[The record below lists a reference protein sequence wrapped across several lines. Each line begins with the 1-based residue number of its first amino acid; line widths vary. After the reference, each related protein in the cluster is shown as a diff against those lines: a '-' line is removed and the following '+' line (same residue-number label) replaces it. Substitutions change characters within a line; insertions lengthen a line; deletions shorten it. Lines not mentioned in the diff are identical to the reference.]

1 MSLVLVALFI
11 AFVLCVI
18 SIFLVHVVKKRM
30 NDAANGCMY
39 PKGYWF
45 GMGIAFGLLLG
56 MPLGFAI
63 GIDLGNLAIGI
74 AIGPALGIGF
84 GTVIGYV
91 LEKRHVN
98 CIRPLTEE
106 ESRLQ
111 RVLIVFTISVLV
123 LGVTV
128 LFSLVYLYGMM

>member
-1 MSLVLVALFI
+1 MSLVLAAVFL
-11 AFVLCVI
+11 AFVLCVL

-30 NDAANGCMY
+30 ADAANGGMY

-56 MPLGFAI
+56 MPLGLAI
-63 GIDLGNLAIGI
+63 GIALGNVMIGI

-84 GTVIGYV
+84 GTAIGYV
-91 LEKRHVN
+91 LEKKHVKN
-98 CIRPLTEE
+98 IRPLTEDE
-106 ESRLQ
+106 TRLQ
-111 RVLIVFTISVLV
+111 RVFVVFTISVLI

-128 LFSLVYLYGMM
+128 LFSLVYLYGLI